1 MMSSG
6 VSSMTVNRTPLAAK
20 ESGAKN
26 SLGKEAFL
34 TLLVT
39 QLQNQDPL
47 KPMEDKEF
55 TAQLAQFSSLEEMK
69 NISKS
74 VDGLVASQ
82 TSSTKTTAVGFIG
95 KEVTALG
102 GYVNVSGGSAG
113 LLQYGLERDASAVNI
128 QISDASGKVVRVI
141 DRSNATGGANSVTWD
156 GRDSHGNLLPD
167 GGYTFDVQ
175 ATDPTGT
182 AVQAKTAMRGVVS
195 SVKYELGVPY
205 LMIGSVKVSMNN
217 VMEVR

>member
-6 VSSMTVNRTPLAAK
+6 VGSMTVNSHPLASK
-20 ESGAKN
+20 DTGAKN

-82 TSSTKTTAVGFIG
+82 TSSSKTTAVGFIG

-102 GYVNVSGGSAG
+102 GSVAVSGGAASQ
-113 LLQYGLERDASAVNI
+113 LRYELEKDASTVNI
-128 QISDASGKVVRVI
+128 QISDASGMVVRVI
-141 DRSNATGGANSVTWD
+141 EKSSASSGTNSLTWD
-156 GRDSHGNLLPD
+156 GRDSQGSALPD
-167 GGYTFDVQ
+167 EDYTFEVK
-175 ATDPTGT
+175 AVDPTGT
-182 AVQAKTAMRGVVS
+182 AVPAKTTMRGVVS
-195 SVKYELGVPY
+195 SVKYELGEPY
-205 LMIGSVKVSMNN
+205 LMIGSVKVALSN

>member
-1 MMSSG
+1 MSSG
-6 VSSMTVNRTPLAAK
+6 VGSMTVNSHPLASK
-20 ESGAKN
+20 DSGAKN

-82 TSSTKTTAVGFIG
+82 MSSSKTSAVGFIG

-102 GYVNVSGGSAG
+102 GYVQVSGGAAG
-113 LLQYGLERDASAVNI
+113 QLQYELEKDASSVNI
-128 QISDASGKVVRVI
+128 EISEASGRVVRVI
-141 DRSNATGGANSVTWD
+141 EKSDISRGTSSLAWD
-156 GRDSHGNLLPD
+156 GKDGQGSALPD
-167 GGYTFDVQ
+167 GDYAFEVK
-175 ATDPTGT
+175 AVDPTGV
-182 AVQAKTAMRGVVS
+182 AVPVKTTMRGVVS
-195 SVKYELGVPY
+195 SVKYELGEPY
-205 LMIGSVKVSMNN
+205 LMIGSMKVALSN

>member
-6 VSSMTVNRTPLAAK
+6 VSNMSVNSHPLPSK

-55 TAQLAQFSSLEEMK
+55 TAQLAQFSALEEMK

-74 VDGLVASQ
+74 VDGLVGSQ
-82 TSSTKTTAVGFIG
+82 TSSSKTTAVGFIG

-102 GYVNVSGGSAG
+102 GSVAVSGGAAG
-113 LLQYGLERDASAVNI
+113 QLQYELEKDASTVNI
-128 QISDASGKVVRVI
+128 KISDASGKVVRVI
-141 DRSNATGGANSVTWD
+141 EKGGVSKGANSLSWD
-156 GRDSHGNLLPD
+156 GRDSQGNILPD
-167 GGYTFDVQ
+167 GGYAYEVKAADSDGATVQ
-175 ATDPTGT
+175 T
-182 AVQAKTAMRGVVS
+182 KTVMRGVVS
-195 SVKYELGVPY
+195 SVKYELGEPY
-205 LMIGSVKVSMNN
+205 LMIGSMKVALSN